1 MSATPQKNRASRRV
15 LAAAA
20 GLATV
25 GALVAAMPAGAQGR
39 GHGDDRG
46 HGHHTPARTVDVQLL
61 SFNDLHGNL
70 EPPAG
75 SAGTVTETQADGTT
89 KAIPAGGV
97 EYLASSLRTAREG
110 HPYSITAAGGD
121 MVGASPLLSGLF
133 HDEPTIEALNK
144 IDLDVTTVGNHE
156 FDEGATELARLQNGG
171 CHPVEGCYE
180 KGRKFPGADF
190 PYLAANVT
198 DEKTGKPILKPY
210 TVWKKNGVKIG
221 FIGVTL
227 EGTPN
232 IVTANGVKGLAF
244 HDEVETINKYAKELD
259 RQGVKSIVALIHE
272 GGLPASSSYNYD
284 CDSPGA
290 GDGISGPIT
299 DIAKGITPKVDALV
313 TGHTHQ
319 AYVCTIPDPAGN
331 PRLVTSAAS
340 FGRLYTD
347 TTLTYDRRTG
357 DIVRTAVQ
365 GSGRHGSKH
374 HGSQPA
380 NPVSANHLV
389 SRDQAPAKDM
399 TDLIARWNT
408 LAAPVSNRPQGYISA
423 DINGRGSTAL
433 EKPLGDLIADAQLE
447 GLAPADKGGAVV
459 AFMNPGGIRADLVY
473 KASGGEGDGVVTY
486 GEAFT
491 VQPFTNMMNV
501 VNLTGAQLVSAL
513 QQQVSGSNE
522 ASPKILQVSK
532 GLTYTLDMT
541 KSGANRVV
549 TDTIKLNGEAID
561 PAKTY
566 RVAMNEFLAGGGD
579 GFAAL
584 GQGTDKLVGAS
595 DLDLFNAYLAAH
607 STASSPLAPP
617 ATDRITVVR

>member
-25 GALVAAMPAGAQGR
+25 GALVAAMPAGA
-39 GHGDDRG
+39 HDRG
-46 HGHHTPARTVDVQLL
+46 HGHGGGHGHGHKPRTVDVQLL

-75 SAGTVTETQADGTT
+75 SAGNVSETQPDGTV

-97 EYLASSLRTAREG
+97 EYLATSLRTARKG
-110 HPYSITAAGGD
+110 NPYSVTAAGGD

-133 HDEPTIEALNK
+133 HDEPTIEALNGL
-144 IDLDVTTVGNHE
+144 DLDVTAVGNHE

-180 KGRKFPGADF
+180 KGKKFKGADF

-198 DEKTGKPILKPY
+198 KEKTGKPLLKPY

-227 EGTPN
+227 EGTPD
-232 IVTANGVKGLAF
+232 IVTANGVKGLKF
-244 HDEVETINKYAKELD
+244 HDEVETINKYARELD
-259 RQGVKSIVALIHE
+259 RKGVKSIVALIHE
-272 GGLPASSSYNYD
+272 GGAPASTSYNYD

-290 GDGISGPIT
+290 GDGISGPIV

-319 AYVCTIPDPAGN
+319 AYVCTVPDPSGKS
-331 PRLVTSAAS
+331 RMVTSASS
-340 FGRLYTD
+340 FGKLYTD
-347 TTLTYDRRTG
+347 TTLTYDRRTN
-357 DIVRTAVQ
+357 DIVRTSV
-365 GSGRHGSKH
+365 K
-374 HGSQPA
+374 
-380 NPVSANHLV
+380 SANHIV
-389 SRDQAPAKDM
+389 TRDQPKAPDM
-399 TDLIARWNT
+399 TRLIDRWNK
-408 LAAPVSNRPQGYISA
+408 LAAPIANKPQGWISA
-423 DINGRGSTAL
+423 DINGRGSTAP
-433 EKPLGDLIADAQLE
+433 EKPLGNVIADAQLE
-447 GLAPADKGGAVV
+447 GLAPADKGGAEV
-459 AFMNPGGIRADLVY
+459 AFMNPGGIRADLVH
-473 KASGGEGDGVVTY
+473 KASGSEGDGVVTY

-501 VNLTGAQLVSAL
+501 VDLTGAQLVTAL
-513 QQQVSGSNE
+513 QQQVSGPNE

-532 GLTYTLDMT
+532 GLTYTLDLT
-541 KSGANRVV
+541 KSGADRVV
-549 TDTIKLNGEAID
+549 AGTIKLNGEAID
-561 PAKTY
+561 PARTY

-579 GFAAL
+579 GFPAL
-584 GQGTDKLVGAS
+584 GQGTNKLVGAS

-607 STASSPLAPP
+607 STATAPLAPP
-617 ATDRITVVR
+617 ATDRITVIQ